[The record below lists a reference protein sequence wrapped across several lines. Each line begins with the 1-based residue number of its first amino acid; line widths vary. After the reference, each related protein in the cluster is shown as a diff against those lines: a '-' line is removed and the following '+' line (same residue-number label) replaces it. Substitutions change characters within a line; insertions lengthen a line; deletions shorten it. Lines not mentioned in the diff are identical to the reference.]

1 MATRKGKLVWR
12 PVMRG
17 PTAPALEEYHREAMA
32 LGGAYRK
39 KKVLKG

>member
-1 MATRKGKLVWR
+1 
-12 PVMRG
+12 MRG

-32 LGGAYRK
+32 LGDCYGK